1 MNDSKS
7 DQVMLGFMVDRAEVG
22 NYSLAVRFSE
32 LSYFIPV
39 AFIKSIFPSLVRAR
53 ENKEEYY
60 KVLQKYMN
68 WMFRFSLA
76 IAIIMLF
83 IPNELFIYILGDD
96 MTDVGPSFKVLMFGA
111 VFVYMGN
118 LSHVWYIAEGYQKLS
133 LVRTSTGFVLNVILN
148 LILISYYGIIGAAI
162 ATVITKS
169 YVVYFANLL
178 NTKTYKMFNIQ
189 SKAMFNLFNWSN
201 KY

>member
-1 MNDSKS
+1 
-7 DQVMLGFMVDRAEVG
+7 
-22 NYSLAVRFSE
+22 
-32 LSYFIPV
+32 
-39 AFIKSIFPSLVRAR
+39 
-53 ENKEEYY
+53 
-60 KVLQKYMN
+60 
-68 WMFRFSLA
+68 MFRFSLA

-96 MTDVGPSFKVLMFGA
+96 MIDVGPSFKVLMFGA

-178 NTKTYKMFNIQ
+178 NRKTYKMFNIQ
-189 SKAMFNLFNWSN
+189 SKAMFHLFNWSN

>member
-1 MNDSKS
+1 
-7 DQVMLGFMVDRAEVG
+7 G

-39 AFIKSIFPSLVRAR
+39 AFIKSIFPSLVQAR

-133 LVRTSTGFVLNVILN
+133 LVRTSTGFLLNVILN

-162 ATVITKS
+162 ATLITKS

-178 NTKTYKMFNIQ
+178 NSKTYKMFNLQ
-189 SKAMFNLFNWSN
+189 TKAMFNLFRLQ
-201 KY
+201 